1 MNTITVVGHIGTDAE
16 LRHTS
21 TGAAVASFSLAS
33 NDGPKDKQRTVWFR
47 VSVWRDFGEK
57 LAPYLTKGTQI
68 MVVGSIDMEP
78 RIWTD
83 QQGNTRS
90 GIDVTAQRIRLL
102 GGGQRDNGGHDDM
115 PTSIQGTDD
124 IPW

>member
-1 MNTITVVGHIGTDAE
+1 MNTITICGFIGTDAE

-47 VSVWRDFGEK
+47 VSVWRQLGET

-68 MVVGSIDMEP
+68 MVVGSIDAGP
-78 RIWTD
+78 RVWQDAKT
-83 QQGNTRS
+83 GEHRA

-102 GGGQRDNGGHDDM
+102 GGGQRDGQDM
-115 PTSIQGTDD
+115 PTSLETTEE

>member
-47 VSVWRDFGEK
+47 VSVWRQLGET

-68 MVVGSIDMEP
+68 MVVGSIDAGP
-78 RIWTD
+78 RVWQDAKT
-83 QQGNTRS
+83 GEHRA

-102 GGGQRDNGGHDDM
+102 GGGQRDGQDM
-115 PTSIQGTDD
+115 PTSLETTDE

>member
-1 MNTITVVGHIGTDAE
+1 MNSITIVGHIGTDAE

-47 VSVWRDFGEK
+47 VSVWRQLGET
-57 LAPYLTKGTQI
+57 LAPYLTKGTLV
-68 MVVGSIDMEP
+68 MVVGSIDAEP
-78 RIWTD
+78 RVWQT
-83 QQGNTRS
+83 QSGEHRA
-90 GIDVTAQRIRLL
+90 GIDITAQRIRLL
-102 GGGQRDNGGHDDM
+102 GGGQRDGQDM
-115 PTSIQGTDD
+115 PTSLETTEE

>member
-1 MNTITVVGHIGTDAE
+1 VGTDAE

-47 VSVWRDFGEK
+47 VSVWRQLGET

-68 MVVGSIDMEP
+68 MVVGSIDAGP
-78 RIWTD
+78 RVWQDAKT
-83 QQGNTRS
+83 GEHRA
-90 GIDVTAQRIRLL
+90 GIDITAQRIRLL
-102 GGGQRDNGGHDDM
+102 GGGQRDGQDM
-115 PTSIQGTDD
+115 PTSLETTEE